1 MFNQFPSLLTFFYPK
16 ESFYLSGQLS
26 DRCHNNTRTRNVMS
40 NIRTPNAMLNPTS
53 NIGTW

>member
-16 ESFYLSGQLS
+16 ENFYLSGQLS
-26 DRCHNNTRTRNVMS
+26 DRCHNNTRIMNVMS
-40 NIRTPNAMLNPTS
+40 NIRTPNAMLKTTS